1 MKLRAKVAYDG
12 TNFYGFQ
19 KQSNHRSV
27 QEEIETALEKISGRP
42 IAVIGAGRTDTG
54 VHATGQ
60 VIGFE
65 LEWRH
70 SLDALVR
77 AMNVHLAEDV
87 AVSEITECAERFHP
101 RFSAISRTYEYTIL
115 MTKVRQPLRQRT
127 AWQIEQE
134 LDVEKMN
141 EGARALIG
149 EHDFAAFGTAPSGRE
164 EESTVREVFRAEWRT
179 ARADELKF
187 LIEANAFLYRMVR
200 RIVLVLARVGQ
211 GQFSSNDVTEILK
224 SKDANRIRGLAPACG
239 LCLVDVKY

>member
-1 MKLRAKVAYDG
+1 
-12 TNFYGFQ
+12 
-19 KQSNHRSV
+19 
-27 QEEIETALEKISGRP
+27 
-42 IAVIGAGRTDTG
+42 
-54 VHATGQ
+54 
-60 VIGFE
+60 
-65 LEWRH
+65 
-70 SLDALVR
+70 
-77 AMNVHLAEDV
+77 
-87 AVSEITECAERFHP
+87 
-101 RFSAISRTYEYTIL
+101 